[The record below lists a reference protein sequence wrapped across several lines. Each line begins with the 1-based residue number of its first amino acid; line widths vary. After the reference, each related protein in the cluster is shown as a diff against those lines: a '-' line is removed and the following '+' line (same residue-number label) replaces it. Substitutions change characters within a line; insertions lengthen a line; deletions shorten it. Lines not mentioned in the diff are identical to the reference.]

1 LSDTHSLKSR
11 IRILVSDASG
21 VILEKEFNE
30 FPISFGRNPSSQI
43 LLPFEFVS
51 RSHCVLVEEDDGIA
65 LIDMHSSH
73 GIFVDDKKV
82 ERINIQ
88 DGLTFKIKDLSIQ
101 VIVLGERVEQ
111 DTLKTVIQT
120 PTKSNIAVPVNN
132 SALPPTIL
140 TGKTPASQM
149 TKLRQHDENTPV
161 SPAKVPQA
169 APIPAKKR
177 GVIIPAATAAP
188 PAAPSDVPKIHH
200 MPSPQMGMPMVVS
213 DFGGIDRIPMV
224 EKDFRPLLM
233 SAHPAAQQA
242 RFRKIE
248 ASITWHDVIYDI
260 QEFDPTDKISVGPL
274 GKADMVVPIFRR
286 PMVVAKVGT
295 DKTKCFAL
303 KDHKISV
310 STGQSTQNAMDLMEK
325 NILNQKGQK
334 YIWNMGIHDVTTMDF
349 GSGIQLHLRYVPG
362 TKALSRVKMIE
373 PDEAIKQSLIG
384 SAILHVALSLI
395 IFVIAPAGR
404 VGPNLKN
411 VPQRYAR
418 LLVEKPKPKP
428 TPPPPPKEVA
438 KKEPPKPV
446 EKVVQKKQKPMKLPK
461 ILAKKNKFPIE
472 VKHPIAK
479 APPPVKVEAL
489 GALGA
494 LGAMSKVATNQ
505 VTNININPNAGG
517 LPQKAIN
524 TGGIAGA
531 LPSSNGKLAA
541 GGGPRVKTKG
551 FGYGTGTGYGMQ
563 GLKGTAGTRGV
574 AGAVVG
580 EPKLASMA
588 KMEGLSREQVMSVLK
603 QYMGEVQHCYERNL
617 LANPDLAGRIDFEWD
632 IAPSGKVTDVR
643 VKRSTVNN
651 GDGLVECVR
660 KVFAGMP
667 FPKAKNG
674 MITTPTIGFPFGR
687 I

>member
-1 LSDTHSLKSR
+1 
-11 IRILVSDASG
+11 
-21 VILEKEFNE
+21 
-30 FPISFGRNPSSQI
+30 
-43 LLPFEFVS
+43 
-51 RSHCVLVEEDDGIA
+51 
-65 LIDMHSSH
+65 MHSAH
-73 GIFVDDKKV
+73 GIMVDNKKI
-82 ERINIQ
+82 ERININ
-88 DGLTFKIKDLSIQ
+88 DGLTFKIKNLSVQ
-101 VIVLGERVEQ
+101 VIVLGKGVEQ
-111 DTLKTVIQT
+111 DTLQTKTSVT
-120 PTKSNIAVPVNN
+120 PINN
-132 SALPPTIL
+132 STLPPTMATEKI
-140 TGKTPASQM
+140 A
-149 TKLRQHDENTPV
+149 
-161 SPAKVPQA
+161 
-169 APIPAKKR
+169 R
-177 GVIIPAATAAP
+177 GVIVPTSSALKAFET
-188 PAAPSDVPKIHH
+188 PKINNK
-200 MPSPQMGMPMVVS
+200 PPLQMGIPNVVS
-213 DFGGIDRIPMV
+213 DFDGTDRIPMA

-233 SAHPAAQQA
+233 SAHPTAQQA
-242 RFRKIE
+242 VFRKIE
-248 ASITWHDVIYDI
+248 AAVTWHDVIYDI

-274 GKADMVVPIFRR
+274 GKADIPVPIFRS
-286 PMVVAKVGT
+286 PMVVAKVGS

-303 KDHKISV
+303 KDHKISMKN
-310 STGQSTQNAMDLMEK
+310 SQGTQNATDLMEK

-334 YIWNMGIHDVTTMDF
+334 YTWNMGPHDVTTIDF

-395 IFVIAPAGR
+395 IFALAPAGR

-428 TPPPPPKEVA
+428 TPIPPPKEVA

-446 EKVVQKKQKPMKLPK
+446 EKMVQKKPKPMKLPK
-461 ILAKKNKFPIE
+461 VLAKRNKFPIE
-472 VKHPIAK
+472 VKHPMPK

-580 EPKLASMA
+580 EPKLAA
-588 KMEGLSREQVMSVLK
+588 LTKVEGLSRSQVMAVLK
-603 QYMGEVQHCYERNL
+603 EYMGEIQHCYERNL

-660 KVFAGMP
+660 KVFVSMP